1 MIPEWLPLAVALLL
15 ALVWNVLLL
24 ILSALLLLG
33 GPIMIVVAWSAMARR
48 LDCERP
54 APPGWQESWNKRW
67 PSVPQFYFRTYGT
80 DKNMALALAGVVAT
94 VLTFY
99 VSSPI
104 LTILGIL
111 SDLTIGTNF

>member
-15 ALVWNVLLL
+15 ALVWNVLVL

-54 APPGWQESWNKRW
+54 ATR
-67 PSVPQFYFRTYGT
+67 
-80 DKNMALALAGVVAT
+80 LAGTLEQAVAVST
-94 VLTFY
+94 AVLLQY
-99 VSSPI
+99 IRPR
-104 LTILGIL
+104 
-111 SDLTIGTNF
+111 